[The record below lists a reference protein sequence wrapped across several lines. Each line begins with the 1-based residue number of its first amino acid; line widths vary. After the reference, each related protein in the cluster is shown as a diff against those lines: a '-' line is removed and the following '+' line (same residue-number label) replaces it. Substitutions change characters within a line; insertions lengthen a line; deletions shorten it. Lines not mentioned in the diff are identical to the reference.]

1 MPARRHAQDAE
12 RGNVGLNE
20 LLGRWPTEND
30 MSNYVIPKHQLD
42 ALIDV
47 WRNMI
52 PPKEDGIQ
60 SASDCADDLQVLL
73 DSTPA
78 A

>member
-1 MPARRHAQDAE
+1 
-12 RGNVGLNE
+12 
-20 LLGRWPTEND
+20 

-42 ALIDV
+42 ALINV
-47 WRNMI
+47 WRSMM
-52 PPKEDGIQ
+52 PPNEADIQ

-78 A
+78 V